1 MISTPELFNGDHDTK
16 QFDCGNET
24 LNEWLTRQAL
34 KNQGSGASRTFVVC
48 SGNRVIGY
56 YAIASGSIERLTA
69 TKTISRNMPDPI
81 PVTVLGRLAIDL
93 QFQGQHLG
101 AALLK
106 DAILRTLSVSRNIG
120 IRALLVHAIS
130 EDAKRFYLS
139 FGFKESPINAL
150 TLMLSLQQIKTHF

>member
-1 MISTPELFNGDHDTK
+1 MISTPEPFNRDHDTN

-24 LNEWLTRQAL
+24 LNEWLTKQAL
-34 KNQGSGASRTFVVC
+34 KNQKSGASRTFVVC
-48 SGNRVIGY
+48 SDNRVIGY
-56 YAIASGSIERLTA
+56 YAIASGSIERLIA
-69 TKTISRNMPDPI
+69 PKAISRNMPDPI

-106 DAILRTLSVSRNIG
+106 DAILRTLSVSRSIG
-120 IRALLVHAIS
+120 IRAMLVHAIS
-130 EDAKRFYLS
+130 DDAKRFYLS
-139 FGFKESPINAL
+139 YGFKESPINAL